1 MNAIKL
7 FHSARHTKP
16 KQLSHRIRLTLKRK
30 LALKNASSLKKEF
43 LNASIPELSLKA
55 DLPILMPMRTRQFKK
70 ADGRYSFC
78 FLNHTESFSELDWQ
92 PKHVSHLWLFNLH
105 YMEYLEG
112 LNDELFVELVES
124 WLQNNPP
131 YEARYW
137 AEGWNAFV
145 LSIRIVVWMQQLNL
159 RPQLNDTF
167 KTKVLN
173 SIVQQSRFLSNNLEL
188 DLTGNHLLKNIKA
201 LLWAGAYFDMPEAT
215 DWLELGQKLLKEELA
230 EQILDDGL
238 HFERSPSYHA
248 QVFVDLLECYVCLPN
263 NALKASLYERLA
275 CAAQALADTTHPD
288 ELPSLF
294 NDGGL
299 HMAYSPQACLA
310 AWQKL
315 SNEPTKARSVFA
327 LKDAGYFGLRTE
339 DLYFIVDA
347 GDMGPAYL
355 PGHAHGDIFSFELS
369 LKGKRVIVDAGTF
382 EYSQG
387 AKRDYARSTKAHN
400 TVTLDNQDQAE
411 FWSAFRVARRA
422 KVSLKNYQA
431 KPEGFSLTAQHDGF
445 SRLKGQA
452 IHERHV
458 EVSPKS
464 IRIKDAI
471 QKGDGQTVTARLLLH
486 PDCYI
491 QENAEGYL
499 ITRDDAQLRLKSKAR
514 ISLEDASYY
523 PDFGLEFSAKQLI
536 LHYGVAPCEAE
547 FSLEVS

>member
-7 FHSARHTKP
+7 FHSARHTRA

-43 LNASIPELSLKA
+43 LNASIPELSLKT
-55 DLPILMPMRTRQFKK
+55 DLPILMPMRTGQLKK
-70 ADGRYSFC
+70 EDGHYKFC
-78 FLNHTESFSELDWQ
+78 FLNHSKSFAELDWQ
-92 PKHVSHLWLFNLH
+92 PKEASHLWLFNLH
-105 YMEYLEG
+105 YMEYLEDVS
-112 LNDELFVELVES
+112 DELFVELVES
-124 WLQNNPP
+124 WLADNPP
-131 YEARYW
+131 YEAHYW

-145 LSIRIVVWMQQLNL
+145 LSIRIVVWMQQLSL
-159 RPQLNDTF
+159 RPNLNKPF
-167 KTKVLN
+167 KSKVLS
-173 SIVQQSRFLSNNLEL
+173 SIVQQSRFLSENLEL

-201 LLWAGAYFDMPEAT
+201 LLWAGAYFDTTEAT

-263 NALKASLYERLA
+263 SALKASLYERLA

-288 ELPSLF
+288 GLPSLF

-315 SNEPTKARSVFA
+315 SSEPTKPRSVFA
-327 LKDAGYFGLRTE
+327 LKAAGYFGLRTE
-339 DLYFIVDA
+339 DLYFIIDA
-347 GDMGPAYL
+347 GAMGPAYL

-369 LKGKRVIVDAGTF
+369 LKGKRMIVDAGTF

-400 TVTLDNQDQAE
+400 TVTLDDQDQAE

-422 KVSLKNYQA
+422 KVSLKDYQA
-431 KPEGFSLTAQHDGF
+431 KPEGFSLTAQHEGF

-452 IHERHV
+452 IHERQV
-458 EVSPKS
+458 ELDRKN
-464 IRIKDAI
+464 IRIKDVI
-471 QKGDGQTVTARLLLH
+471 KKGEGQTVTARLLLH

-491 QENAEGYL
+491 KEDPEGYL
-499 ITRDDAQLRLKSKAR
+499 ITRDDASLRLKSKAR
-514 ISLEDASYY
+514 ISLEDATYY
-523 PDFGLEFSAKQLI
+523 PDFGLEFATKQVV

-547 FSLEVS
+547 FSLELS